1 MARKSTCIFW
11 EFIVQFLQSSNK
23 AFNYW
28 LLIPWSI
35 VPMLNFFIDRFQYD
49 EKYVTG
55 IFTNVWIQS
64 LTLNLK
70 FSLSYQR
77 SNENFWLYIKE
88 KRHVSSP
95 LTVVSWCLVAE
106 FAEIVLNLGVL
117 IRCSSFIIQWV
128 TRFFLL
134 PKKKNQQYFEV
145 LCLHQDLGKSSYL
158 LYQHT
163 STFSRSGLWGFE
175 VK

>member
-1 MARKSTCIFW
+1 MEHSQKWPGSQHAYSENSLFSSCKAVTKLSIIDFWFRKVLYS
-11 EFIVQFLQSSNK
+11 
-23 AFNYW
+23 
-28 LLIPWSI
+28 
-35 VPMLNFFIDRFQYD
+35 MLNFFFIDWFQYG

-77 SNENFWLYIKE
+77 GNENFWLYIKE

-128 TRFFLL
+128 TQFFLL
-134 PKKKNQQYFEV
+134 PKKKTNSISKYCVCIKILE
-145 LCLHQDLGKSSYL
+145 KSSYL
-158 LYQHT
+158 LY
-163 STFSRSGLWGFE
+163 
-175 VK
+175 

>member
-134 PKKKNQQYFEV
+134 PKKNQQYFEV